1 MLKYKKVAVT
11 GSLSSGKSTL
21 CQILKTHGAYLVSAD
36 DISHQLLES
45 HPGILKKVIQLLG
58 KQVLHGS
65 KIDRSIVAKIVFSDK
80 EKLKKLEGI
89 LHPFIFEEIEKEYKK
104 SKEEKQHT
112 MFVAEVP
119 LLFEANRQSEFDL
132 TLLITANLDF
142 AKKRYNQSD
151 YDKRV
156 QYQMS
161 TSEKEEL
168 SDFIICNNGSKQD
181 LEKKAL
187 QFLQICKN
195 TQFQEKYIR

>member
-36 DISHQLLES
+36 DISHQLLEN
-45 HPGILKKVIQLLG
+45 HPGIFKEVIQLLG
-58 KQVLHGS
+58 TQVLNGS
-65 KIDRSIVAKIVFSDK
+65 KIDRSKVAQIVFSDEK
-80 EKLKKLEGI
+80 KLKKLEAI
-89 LHPFIFEEIEKEYKK
+89 LHPFIFEEIEKEYEK
-104 SKEEKQHT
+104 SKDEKKYIA
-112 MFVAEVP
+112 FIAEVP
-119 LLFEANRQSEFDL
+119 LLYETNRQREFDL
-132 TLLITANLDF
+132 TLLITTSLDC
-142 AKKRYNQSD
+142 AKKRYTQSD
-151 YDKRV
+151 YDKRI

-161 TSEKEEL
+161 ASEKEKL

-187 QFLQICKN
+187 QFLEICKN